1 MNDLLILI
9 SHNMNSRSARTL
21 LRPRRTH
28 GLLGWLAW
36 LTSMSEKS
44 ATRCIRS
51 ATSSTIPT
59 ATAVRPLP
67 KLRSRATQDHR
78 RAVIIASITFF
89 ALALAVT
96 AVVTTQFTMPTPLPL
111 RTTDAPSQND
121 FRSAAIVTDSL
132 DGKDCQRR
140 DFDNQTG
147 RITETAHCNNGVV
160 LDSNG
165 VAQPIGTIHRLDG
178 ISKSFLGR

>member
-1 MNDLLILI
+1 
-9 SHNMNSRSARTL
+9 
-21 LRPRRTH
+21 
-28 GLLGWLAW
+28 LAW
-36 LTSMSEKS
+36 LTSMSDKS
-44 ATRCIRS
+44 ATRRTRS
-51 ATSSTIPT
+51 DASSTTPT
-59 ATAVRPLP
+59 AAAVRPLP
-67 KLRSRATQDHR
+67 KLRSRAAQDHR

-96 AVVTTQFTMPTPLPL
+96 AVVTTQFTMPTRQPL
-111 RTTDAPSQND
+111 RTTDAPSRND

-140 DFDNQTG
+140 EFDNQTG
-147 RITETAHCNNGVV
+147 RITEAAQPCNNGVV

-178 ISKSFLGR
+178 ISRSFLGR